1 MWMRFVIWGRQ
12 ARQRCVTKEPRSVTP
27 ELDAARARAAN
38 LDKISLNPPKWLSSE
53 IVGEQPVW
61 DQLNPAELLAANLVK
76 MHHQQATSQ
85 WIRTWSFALTGFF
98 IGYASVF
105 QESLLIQTFAFLA
118 IELMLI
124 IILLKDVEW
133 HRMFWR
139 YRDRAR
145 LCEAYL
151 LGNIDKETM
160 RGEYLAVVEPSRGTL
175 LRDAFSPRKLVSV
188 STDFMESYLIVSLAL
203 GFIAYWGMSLYP
215 LAREA
220 LSHGD

>member
-1 MWMRFVIWGRQ
+1 MRFFIGGRR
-12 ARQRCVTKEPRSVTP
+12 ARQRCATKEARPVIP
-27 ELDAARARAAN
+27 EQDAARAGAAN
-38 LDKISLNPPKWLSSE
+38 LDKISLKPPKWLSPE
-53 IVGEQPVW
+53 IVGEEPLW
-61 DQLNPAELLAANLVK
+61 DQFNPAELLAANLVK

-105 QESLLIQTFAFLA
+105 QESLLIQTLAFLA

-133 HRMFWR
+133 HKMFWR

-151 LGNIDKETM
+151 LGNIGKEAI
-160 RGEYLAVVEPSRGTL
+160 RSEYLAVAEPSRRTL

-188 STDFMESYLIVSLAL
+188 STDFVESYLIVSLAL
-203 GFIAYWGMSLYP
+203 GFIAYLVMTLYP
-215 LAREA
+215 LAKEA